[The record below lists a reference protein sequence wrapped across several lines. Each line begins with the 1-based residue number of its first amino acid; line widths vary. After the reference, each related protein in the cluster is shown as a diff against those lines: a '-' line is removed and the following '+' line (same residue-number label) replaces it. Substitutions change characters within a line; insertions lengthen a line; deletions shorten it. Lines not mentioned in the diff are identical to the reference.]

1 MNQNDTFKATI
12 KVHELNDVLVEN
24 DVDEENGEEVEKII
38 FQIVEVLEGDSEYDE
53 DVNQIHVSSQRL
65 KELIDEPIDNTKQYE
80 TILSN
85 EYVPERDFYN
95 LYVHEL
101 KVI

>member
-12 KVHELNDVLVEN
+12 KVHELNDALVEN
-24 DVDEENGEEVEKII
+24 DVDEENGEEVEKVT
-38 FQIVEVLEGDSEYDE
+38 FQIVEVLEGNYEYDE
-53 DVNQIHVSSQRL
+53 EVNQIHLAFQRL
-65 KELIDEPIDNTKQYE
+65 KELIGEPSDETKQYE
-80 TILSN
+80 ALLSN
-85 EYVPERDFYN
+85 EYDTERETYN